1 MQVAL
6 AESPDEKAI
15 HDVLDAEI
23 DALFNAHFSQAA
35 SLLHPQTQHLFRD
48 ILSAR
53 FDELLRQHSLTQI
66 SLVSG
71 LPAHPMDLRLSDA
84 EFFVFACEQM
94 QARHPDFVGDR
105 TILPFDIRESVF
117 YGNDRVAVTLSY
129 SRSVRT
135 ERTAFSYCR
144 PFVIVLGREKSNWQ
158 MLSCPFAETIAR
170 NWSHDL
176 AGLGQ
181 SAR

>member
-1 MQVAL
+1 MNSSTWLALLAAGSFSIQVAL

-53 FDELLRQHSLTQI
+53 FDELLRQYSLTQI
-66 SLVSG
+66 SLVSRACQ
-71 LPAHPMDLRLSDA
+71 LIQWTCVCPMRNFSSLLANKCRRGTQILSA
-84 EFFVFACEQM
+84 
-94 QARHPDFVGDR
+94 
-105 TILPFDIRESVF
+105 
-117 YGNDRVAVTLSY
+117 
-129 SRSVRT
+129 
-135 ERTAFSYCR
+135 
-144 PFVIVLGREKSNWQ
+144 IV
-158 MLSCPFAETIAR
+158 LSCPFAETIAC

-181 SAR
+181 STR